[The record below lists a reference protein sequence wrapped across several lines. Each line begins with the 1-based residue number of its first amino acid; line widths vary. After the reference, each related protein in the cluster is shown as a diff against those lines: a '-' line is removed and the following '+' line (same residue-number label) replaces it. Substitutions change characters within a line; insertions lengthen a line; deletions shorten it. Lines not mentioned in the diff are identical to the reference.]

1 MYFSFHYKK
10 LKQQKINSYYFNFY
24 YLCQKN
30 KLMSKNTIIAPSIL
44 AADFAN
50 LQRDIE
56 MVNQSQA
63 DWFHIDI
70 MDGVF
75 VPNISFGMPVLEAIN
90 RHAKKTIDVHLMI
103 VDPDRYIKTFK
114 DLGANLLT
122 VHYEACTH
130 LHRTLQAIKAEGMKA
145 GVALNPHTNIDLLE
159 EIINDVDMV
168 CIMSVN
174 PGFGGQSFIE
184 NTYSKIEKLKT
195 LIIRKGAST
204 LIEIDGGVTNKNA
217 KQLVEVRAD
226 VLVAG
231 SFVFKAENPISTILD
246 LKSLTSF

>member
-1 MYFSFHYKK
+1 M
-10 LKQQKINSYYFNFY
+10 
-24 YLCQKN
+24 
-30 KLMSKNTIIAPSIL
+30 KNTLIAPSVL

-56 MVNQSQA
+56 MINASEA

-75 VPNISFGMPVLEAIN
+75 VPNISFGMPVLEAISK
-90 RHAKKTIDVHLMI
+90 HAKKTIDVHLMI
-103 VDPDRYIKTFK
+103 VDPDRYIKTFA
-114 DLGANLLT
+114 DLGANVLT

-130 LHRTLQAIKAEGMKA
+130 LHRTLQAIKAAGMKA
-145 GVALNPHTNIDLLE
+145 GVALNPHTNVALLEDVINDIDL
-159 EIINDVDMV
+159 V

-184 NTYSKIEKLKT
+184 NTYEKVSQLKA
-195 LIIRKGAST
+195 LITKKGAAT
-204 LIEIDGGVTNKNA
+204 QIEIDGGVTNKNA
-217 KQLVEVRAD
+217 KQLAEAGAD

-231 SFVFKAENPISTILD
+231 SFVFKAADPIATVAD
-246 LKSLTSF
+246 LKKITAF